1 MKKEALI
8 LYKNNG
14 CLRTVFKTSHGRIIY
29 IELAAGNNK
38 YIITECF
45 YADRKGSN
53 GFYAIPKKLH
63 SLNFEQKELLKIVE
77 KELDRKFYGV
87 NISNEFQEKNK
98 SEFIEY
104 KLKSFNRKY
113 NFLIMLGSGECIN
126 GIPSI
131 MKTLFKNKI
140 HRSIY
145 IGMIYFKDE
154 TGVINECYFC
164 DRKYKVRK
172 KVTPD
177 SLSAIYF
184 KYNRQSII
192 DLINDELN
200 SDFTDIIFVTDN
212 TIEIDMN
219 KPLCGNI

>member
-98 SEFIEY
+98 SEFVE
-104 KLKSFNRKY
+104 R
-113 NFLIMLGSGECIN
+113 FLELS
-126 GIPSI
+126 
-131 MKTLFKNKI
+131 LF
-140 HRSIY
+140 Y
-145 IGMIYFKDE
+145 G
-154 TGVINECYFC
+154 
-164 DRKYKVRK
+164 
-172 KVTPD
+172 
-177 SLSAIYF
+177 LS
-184 KYNRQSII
+184 SP
-192 DLINDELN
+192 LN
-200 SDFTDIIFVTDN
+200 SEMICIF
-212 TIEIDMN
+212 
-219 KPLCGNI
+219 PYF